1 MRTAIVRRLSCAA
14 LLAWA
19 GGAHAGAPGAYP
31 DRPVRIVVPYTPGG
45 ATDTVA
51 RSIASRL
58 GDKWGQ
64 PVIVENRGG
73 ASGMIGAGAVA
84 KAPPDGYT
92 LMLSDSAP
100 YVILPSLHAN
110 MAYHPLKDFAPVT
123 VVARQVP
130 ILVVS
135 SKLPVRNV
143 KELVAYLKAHPGTP
157 YGSLGPGSYPHVAM
171 EEFQQLSGTR
181 MLHVPY
187 KGTAQVITDMIG
199 GQVSLYIGTLGAF
212 QQQEKAG
219 VVRIL
224 AVATDAR
231 VPLRPDL
238 PTVAEAGVPGFSV
251 NVWFGLA
258 GRAGTPPEI
267 LDKIHADVHAVLSD
281 KHFVD
286 EVLMP
291 QALTPGG
298 DSRVDFGKLMRRD
311 TERWRRSIQEAGI
324 KL

>member
-1 MRTAIVRRLSCAA
+1 VKTSIVRGLACAA
-14 LLAWA
+14 LLAGA
-19 GGAHAGAPGAYP
+19 AGAHAAPGYP

-51 RSIASRL
+51 RSIASQLSTR
-58 GDKWGQ
+58 WGQ

-73 ASGMIGAGAVA
+73 ASGMIGAAAVA

-92 LMLSDSAP
+92 LVLSDSAP
-100 YVILPSLHAN
+100 FVILPSLHAD
-110 MAYHPLKDFAPVT
+110 MAYDPLKDFAPIT

-135 SKLPVRNV
+135 SKLPVHNV
-143 KELVAYLKAHPGTP
+143 KELVAYLKAHPNTP

-187 KGTAQVITDMIG
+187 KGTAQVTTDMIG
-199 GQVSLYIGTLGAF
+199 GQIGLYIGTLGAF

-219 VVRIL
+219 TVRIL
-224 AVATDAR
+224 AVATQQR
-231 VPLRPDL
+231 VSLRPDL
-238 PTVAEAGVPGFSV
+238 PTVAEAGVPGFAV

-258 GRAGTPPEI
+258 GRAGTPADI
-267 LDKIHADVHAVLSD
+267 LDKIHADVRAVLGD
-281 KHFVD
+281 RHFVE
-286 EVLMP
+286 EVLLP

-298 DSRVDFGKLMRRD
+298 DSRAEFGDLMRGD
-311 TERWRRSIQEAGI
+311 TERWRQSIQSAGI